1 MFRITAKLKIAA
13 GLAAGALTLGGAGA
27 YAAANA
33 NNTITVDNPTS
44 FTLGTGDNQ
53 LTLVPL
59 NGAAAL
65 TLPANGF
72 KNTGECV
79 SWLAKNRNYAVAPQ
93 GSPSGSHFL
102 FRHNRAEQR
111 RCVVLLPD
119 ERRQIVAIGLESN
132 RLVVDIG
139 VDIVKAP
146 VPELALIETGLQ
158 PPVVLPGRKQRSS
171 GVVDRLEN
179 PELRFQ
185 LLDDD
190 ERRPLELQRC
200 DPSAQIVDLEHVLV
214 HGLSLATRKRVSESA
229 NGRRSWGRSGWR

>member
-1 MFRITAKLKIAA
+1 MIRITAKLKIAA
-13 GLAAGALTLGGAGA
+13 GLAAGALTLGAAGA

-93 GSPSGSHFL
+93 GSLGSSLKLSKNYHGKLMSGANAWCKAQPTSTTKTDSAKTETPDATESDSASTDSQSGASHG
-102 FRHNRAEQR
+102 HGHAYGHSKH
-111 RCVVLLPD
+111 
-119 ERRQIVAIGLESN
+119 VA
-132 RLVVDIG
+132 D
-139 VDIVKAP
+139 
-146 VPELALIETGLQ
+146 
-158 PPVVLPGRKQRSS
+158 
-171 GVVDRLEN
+171 
-179 PELRFQ
+179 
-185 LLDDD
+185 
-190 ERRPLELQRC
+190 
-200 DPSAQIVDLEHVLV
+200 
-214 HGLSLATRKRVSESA
+214 
-229 NGRRSWGRSGWR
+229 